1 MKFSVSSYS
10 FAACMEKDG
19 MSQLDCV
26 EQAAKMGFEAIEFV
40 DILPHDGSTPE
51 QYAKRLKDACKHA
64 GLAVSNYTFGADF
77 LTGSGGDLNAEIAR
91 VCKQLDLAAALG
103 AVSVRHD
110 ATTGYAP
117 AERKWRGFDEAL
129 PRIAEG
135 CRRVTEYA
143 QTMGIRTMVEN
154 HGYFCQDSVRME
166 KLVAAVAH
174 ENFGLLGDMGNFLC
188 VDENPTDAFGR
199 LAPHIRYLHA
209 KDFHV
214 RSGSADDPGAGFFRS
229 RGGNYLRG
237 AIVGHGDVPVR
248 QCLGILKRS
257 GYDGFAAIEFEGL
270 EDPLKALPIG
280 LANLKRYWQ
289 EA

>member
-10 FAACMEKDG
+10 FASLMNAG
-19 MSQLDCV
+19 GLSQLDCV

-40 DILPHDGSTPE
+40 DILPHDGSTPK
-51 QYAKRLKDACKHA
+51 QYAKTLREACRSA
-64 GLAVSNYTFGADF
+64 GLLVSNYTFGADF
-77 LTGSGGDLNAEIAR
+77 LTGCGGDLDAEVER
-91 VCKQLDLAAALG
+91 VCKQLELAAALG
-103 AVSVRHD
+103 ATSVRHD
-110 ATTGYAP
+110 ATTGYSSTG
-117 AERKWRGFDEAL
+117 RQWRGFDQAL
-129 PRIAEG
+129 PQIADG

-143 QTMGIRTMVEN
+143 QTLGIRTMVEN
-154 HGYFCQDSVRME
+154 HGYFCQDSRRME

-188 VDENPTDAFGR
+188 VDENPVDAFGR
-199 LAPHIRYLHA
+199 LAPYIRYLHA

-214 RSGSADDPGAGFFRS
+214 RAGSSDDPGEGFFRS

-248 QCLGILKRS
+248 QCLGILKRN

-280 LANLKRYWQ
+280 LNNLRRYWE

>member
-10 FAACMEKDG
+10 FASRMGDG
-19 MSQLDCV
+19 GMTQMDCV

-40 DILPHDGSTPE
+40 DILPHDGSTPAE
-51 QYAKRLKDACKHA
+51 YAKKLSEACRDA
-64 GLAVSNYTFGADF
+64 GLEVSNYTFGADF
-77 LTGSGGDLNAEIAR
+77 LTGCGGDLDAEVDR
-91 VCKQLDLAAALG
+91 VCGQLELAAALG

-110 ATTGYAP
+110 ATTGYPVAD
-117 AERKWRGFDEAL
+117 RQWRGFDQAL
-129 PRIAEG
+129 PRIADG
-135 CRRVTEYA
+135 CRRVTERA
-143 QTMGIRTMVEN
+143 QAMGIRTMVEN
-154 HGYFCQDSVRME
+154 HGIFCQDSRRME

-214 RSGSADDPGAGFFRS
+214 RSGSGDDPGEGFFRS

-237 AIVGHGDVPVR
+237 AVLGHGNVPVR
-248 QCLGILKRS
+248 QCMGILKRS
-257 GYDGFAAIEFEGL
+257 GFDGFAAIEFEGM
-270 EDPLKALPIG
+270 EDPLKALPVG
-280 LANLKRYWQ
+280 LANLRRYWS